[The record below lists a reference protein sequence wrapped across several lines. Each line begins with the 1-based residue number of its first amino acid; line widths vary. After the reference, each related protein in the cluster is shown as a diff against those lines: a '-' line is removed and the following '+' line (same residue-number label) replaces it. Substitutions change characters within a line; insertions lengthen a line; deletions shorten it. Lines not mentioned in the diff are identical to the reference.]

1 MAGKCTGLQDNLA
14 MKVLIYA
21 AGAVGLGIASCLIKA
36 GTEVDI
42 IARKNTVSALKE
54 NGLFR
59 TGIFGEFRASPK
71 LFGAYE
77 SLNELSS
84 KDYDF
89 ILVCCKSFDTLSS
102 AKDLYSI
109 FAEKRPV
116 IVLFQNGW
124 GNAEIFSRFFQK
136 DLIYNARVITGF
148 ERNKPNEVIITV
160 HADDIRIGSIFGA
173 DLSNIED
180 LCTLISMGGIP
191 CVLSPHIEKDLWAKM
206 LYNCLL
212 NPLSAILKVPYGR
225 LAEDKHTCEI
235 MNKIAEEIFLVM
247 KEAGYSTYWD
257 SAEEYLEVFYK
268 KLIPPTSAHRSSTLQ
283 DIEKGKKTE
292 IDSLTGQVIKIA
304 EAFDVDVP
312 YNKTVFNMVKFL
324 ERQRGAS

>member
-1 MAGKCTGLQDNLA
+1 MN
-14 MKVLIYA
+14 VLVYA

-36 GTEVDI
+36 GAKVDI
-42 IARKNTVSALKE
+42 VARKDTVSALKE
-54 NGLFR
+54 SGLIR
-59 TGIFGEFRASPK
+59 TGIFGEFKAHPEQ
-71 LFGAYE
+71 FGAYE
-77 SLNELSS
+77 SLSELSS

-109 FAEKRPV
+109 FGKKDSV

-124 GNAEIFSRFFQK
+124 GNAEIFSNFFQK

-148 ERNKPNEVIITV
+148 ERKRPNEVVITV

-173 DLSNIED
+173 DLSKVKD
-180 LCTLISMGGIP
+180 LCNFISRGGIP
-191 CVLSPHIEKDLWAKM
+191 CALSPHIEKDLWAKM

-212 NPLSAILKVPYGR
+212 NPLSAILNVPYGK
-225 LAEDKHTCEI
+225 LAEDKHSCEI
-235 MNKIAEEIFLVM
+235 MNRIAEEIFLVM
-247 KEAGYSTYWD
+247 KKAGYSTYWD
-257 SAEEYLEVFYK
+257 SAEEYLDVFYK

-283 DIEKGKKTE
+283 DIEKGKRTE

-304 EAFDVDVP
+304 QSFGLDVP
-312 YNKTVFNMVKFL
+312 YNRAVFNMVKFL
-324 ERQRGAS
+324 EKQRGAS